1 MLTNSGSEKEAYRL
15 LTRLGDANVF
25 YHDPQRRLGLKLT
38 IIGKH
43 GHYICKRPFLSIT
56 DKQII

>member
-1 MLTNSGSEKEAYRL
+1 MLTNSGNEKEAYRM
-15 LTRLGDANVF
+15 LTRIGDANVF

-43 GHYICKRPFLSIT
+43 C
-56 DKQII
+56 IIYTRSMLAHLN

>member
-43 GHYICKRPFLSIT
+43 GVLYADYHSKSILT
-56 DKQII
+56 SK